1 MKVNPFNDNMGEKKF
16 IVALGYF
23 SSLDKPCC
31 LGGLTVPVCSAGNFF
46 STLGLL
52 THRRTLHQSLSLANS
67 LSFFFSS
74 KSSVLPTHSHQSEK
88 SKLCLSISLFYFHA
102 WYLPHFVITCFGLM
116 FTFCLSVSVWTYK
129 TVMQSV
135 LYCTLHFSLSMFW
148 RSLLGNA
155 CKCTLVILTTMYHC
169 MVL

>member
-1 MKVNPFNDNMGEKKF
+1 MGEKKF

-23 SSLDKPCC
+23 SSLDKSCC
-31 LGGLTVPVCSAGNFF
+31 LGGLTLPVCFAGNFF

-52 THRRTLHQSLSLANS
+52 IHRRTLLLANS

-74 KSSVLPTHSHQSEK
+74 KSSVVTTHSQQPEK
-88 SKLCLSISLFYFHA
+88 SKLCLSISLFNFPA

-116 FTFCLSVSVWTYK
+116 FTFCLSVSMWPYK
-129 TVMQSV
+129 NVMQSV
-135 LYCTLHFSLSMFW
+135 LYCASHFSLSMFW

-169 MVL
+169 MVP